1 MRAACKKCGVEHLT
15 PQGYPAC
22 KAHTKRG
29 ACRANPVRG
38 ATVCSK
44 HGLTKAV
51 RQKAAERVVAEK
63 VAATHG
69 ELMERYRRPGQHPYE
84 LLAEVAEGMATV
96 TRMVQQRLADLS
108 TAADDDDT
116 RAEMNLYRDHARSL
130 APVAKML
137 LDAGIEERLVQL
149 EEAKVDLVQRAIRMA
164 MHRAE
169 LLPTQMDVFDKTFS
183 AAIRDH
189 RAEQRRVIEA

>member
-1 MRAACKKCGVEHLT
+1 MRSVCKKCGVEHLT
-15 PQGYPAC
+15 PLGYPAC

-51 RQKAAERVVAEK
+51 RGKAAERVVAEK

-84 LLAEVAEGMATV
+84 LLIEVAEGMAVV
-96 TRMVQQRLADLS
+96 TRMVQQHLADLS
-108 TAADDDDT
+108 TTAPDDDT
-116 RAEMNLYRDHARSL
+116 RAAMNLYRDHARAL

-137 LDAGIEERLVQL
+137 LDANLEERLAQI
-149 EEAKVDLVQRAIRMA
+149 EEAKTVLLASVVRLAMVDADLSPPQAEAMRVAVAARLRA
-164 MHRAE
+164 
-169 LLPTQMDVFDKTFS
+169 LPT
-183 AAIRDH
+183 A
-189 RAEQRRVIEA
+189 